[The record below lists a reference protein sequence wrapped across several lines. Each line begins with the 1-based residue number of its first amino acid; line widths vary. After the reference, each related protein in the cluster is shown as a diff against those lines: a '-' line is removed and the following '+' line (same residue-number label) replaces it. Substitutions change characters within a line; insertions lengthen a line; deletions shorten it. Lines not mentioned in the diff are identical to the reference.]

1 MNTNH
6 KRAFFISLLGG
17 SKLFA
22 TQRVSQWLR
31 GWARNCGSS
40 FSRVIHSCHSC
51 YPFSSLISYYWVD
64 HKIRISNTPLSVWSG
79 LAWFGFGL
87 VYDLAGCD
95 LVWYGMSAVG
105 SLFVSLHPST
115 LPCVIW
121 FHLGLVCYY
130 LGLYSMVSFSLAW
143 YDMG

>member
-1 MNTNH
+1 M
-6 KRAFFISLLGG
+6 
-17 SKLFA
+17 
-22 TQRVSQWLR
+22 
-31 GWARNCGSS
+31 
-40 FSRVIHSCHSC
+40 
-51 YPFSSLISYYWVD
+51 
-64 HKIRISNTPLSVWSG
+64 
-79 LAWFGFGL
+79 AWFGFGL
-87 VYDLAGCD
+87 VFDLAGCDLVWNGLALDWYLTWLSVIWFGFGLLFNLAGCD